1 MTPDEI
7 ILANRRM
14 IEQFLGRPMRYRS
27 DNPAFAGKSFE
38 EMNEMIEDAE
48 YMEHVRGFK
57 NDLKSVDFL

>member
-14 IEQFLGRPMRYRS
+14 IEQFLGRPMRYRL
-27 DNPAFAGKSFE
+27 DNSAFAGKTFE

-48 YMEHVRGFK
+48 
-57 NDLKSVDFL
+57 